1 MLGSKGML
9 QVRNVQEDFTVS
21 LTQGGE
27 SLSPLR
33 YSFPERYK
41 EAYELEMDHFVTV
54 ILDPSVP
61 LKVTQEEVLLSNKIA
76 NACERSLKE
85 GRTISI

>member
-21 LTQGGE
+21 LTQEGE
-27 SLSPLR
+27 SLSRLLH
-33 YSFPERYK
+33 SFPERYK

-61 LKVTQEEVLLSNKIA
+61 LKVTQEEVLLSSEIA

-85 GRTISI
+85 GKTVSI